1 VIDMAIA
8 ILWIAM
14 LMDVFLLQVGK
25 VWRPGRAKASTA
37 CGALL
42 ALLGEIKSRRINLQL
57 DPNDME
63 MSLLKQQIMS
73 HLDYGNEP
81 TLVELTYAVHDCI
94 LSDVRRTAEAAVNL
108 DTAEYVIVSGI
119 QVHAG
124 FSQTMFWPGS
134 ITKYTSEGETNLY
147 EEYAESVSQWQ
158 ANGSEFLEMEELL
171 ALQNKQRI
179 CRLAASTGDTQL
191 LKAVASAT
199 PLNKVLDHKRL
210 TLLHVASRDGQA
222 DVVKLLLD
230 TVVPGDPD
238 FLEAMDNDQL
248 TAMDH
253 AVEQRHDAIA
263 ELLMDRGGGLEG
275 GWLKDRLV
283 EAVTSGEVKE
293 LQRLMWF
300 AKDIS
305 VAVRSTDQDGRSLG
319 HIAMQHKGA
328 PRNELLEM
336 LLAFGA
342 DLNEV
347 DFYGNDAVSVAVASA
362 DSDPEL
368 EAILAKS
375 AASAA
380 AQPNSP
386 FLRDLR
392 SASPTGGEPGVP
404 PLSLETSA

>member
-8 ILWIAM
+8 ILWIDV

-42 ALLGEIKSRRINLQL
+42 ALLGEIKNRRINLQL

-73 HLDYGNEP
+73 KLDYGHEP
-81 TLVELTYAVHDCI
+81 SLVELTYAVHDCI

-210 TLLHVASRDGQA
+210 TLLHVASRDGQT

-230 TVVPGDPD
+230 TVLPGDPD
-238 FLEAMDNDQL
+238 FLDAMDNDQL

-253 AVEQRHDAIA
+253 AIEQRHDAIA

-300 AKDIS
+300 AKEIS
-305 VAVRSTDQDGRSLG
+305 VAVRSTDQDGRSLV
-319 HIAMQHKGA
+319 HIAMQHKHA
-328 PRNELLEM
+328 TRNELLEL

-347 DFYGNDAVSVAVASA
+347 DFYGNDAVALAAASA

-375 AASAA
+375 LAVAHERRPSFERRPSLA
-380 AQPNSP
+380 
-386 FLRDLR
+386 
-392 SASPTGGEPGVP
+392 PT
-404 PLSLETSA
+404 

>member
-210 TLLHVASRDGQA
+210 TLLHVASRDGQT

-230 TVVPGDPD
+230 TVLPGDPD

-300 AKDIS
+300 AKEIS
-305 VAVRSTDQDGRSLG
+305 VAVRSTDQDGRSLV
-319 HIAMQHKGA
+319 HIAMQHKRA
-328 PRNELLEM
+328 TRNELLEL

-347 DFYGNDAVSVAVASA
+347 DFYGNDAVALAAASA

-375 AASAA
+375 LAVARERRPSFERR
-380 AQPNSP
+380 P
-386 FLRDLR
+386 
-392 SASPTGGEPGVP
+392 
-404 PLSLETSA
+404 SLARLE

>member
-1 VIDMAIA
+1 MIDMAIA

-42 ALLGEIKSRRINLQL
+42 ALLGEIKNGRVNLTL

-171 ALQNKQRI
+171 ALQNKERI

-191 LKAVASAT
+191 LRAVASAT

-210 TLLHVASRDGQA
+210 TLLHVASRDGQT

-230 TVVPGDPD
+230 TVLPGDPD

-263 ELLMDRGGGLEG
+263 ELLLDRGGGLEG

-305 VAVRSTDQDGRSLG
+305 VAVRSTDQDGRSLV
-319 HIAMQHKGA
+319 HIAMQHKRA
-328 PRNELLEM
+328 TRNELLEM

-347 DFYGNDAVSVAVASA
+347 DFYGNDAVAVAVASA

-375 AASAA
+375 LAVARERRPSFERR
-380 AQPNSP
+380 P
-386 FLRDLR
+386 
-392 SASPTGGEPGVP
+392 
-404 PLSLETSA
+404 SLARLE

>member
-171 ALQNKQRI
+171 ALQNKERI

-191 LKAVASAT
+191 LRAVASAT

-210 TLLHVASRDGQA
+210 TLLHVASRDGQT

-230 TVVPGDPD
+230 TVLPGDPD

-305 VAVRSTDQDGRSLG
+305 VAVRSTDQDGRSLV
-319 HIAMQHKGA
+319 HIAMQHKCA
-328 PRNELLEM
+328 TRNELLEM

-347 DFYGNDAVSVAVASA
+347 DFYGNDAVALAAASA

-375 AASAA
+375 LAVARERRPSFERR
-380 AQPNSP
+380 P
-386 FLRDLR
+386 
-392 SASPTGGEPGVP
+392 
-404 PLSLETSA
+404 SLARLE

>member
-8 ILWIAM
+8 ILWIDM

-42 ALLGEIKSRRINLQL
+42 ALLGEIKNRRINLQL

-210 TLLHVASRDGQA
+210 TLLHVASRDGQT

-230 TVVPGDPD
+230 TVLPGDPD

-305 VAVRSTDQDGRSLG
+305 VAVRSTDQDGRSLV
-319 HIAMQHKGA
+319 HIAMQHKRA
-328 PRNELLEM
+328 TRNELLEM

-347 DFYGNDAVSVAVASA
+347 DFYGNDAVALAAASA

-375 AASAA
+375 LAVARERRPSFERR
-380 AQPNSP
+380 P
-386 FLRDLR
+386 
-392 SASPTGGEPGVP
+392 
-404 PLSLETSA
+404 SLARLE

>member
-1 VIDMAIA
+1 
-8 ILWIAM
+8 
-14 LMDVFLLQVGK
+14 
-25 VWRPGRAKASTA
+25 
-37 CGALL
+37 
-42 ALLGEIKSRRINLQL
+42 
-57 DPNDME
+57 
-63 MSLLKQQIMS
+63 
-73 HLDYGNEP
+73 
-81 TLVELTYAVHDCI
+81 
-94 LSDVRRTAEAAVNL
+94 
-108 DTAEYVIVSGI
+108 
-119 QVHAG
+119 
-124 FSQTMFWPGS
+124 
-134 ITKYTSEGETNLY
+134 
-147 EEYAESVSQWQ
+147 
-158 ANGSEFLEMEELL
+158 MEELL

>member
-1 VIDMAIA
+1 M
-8 ILWIAM
+8 
-14 LMDVFLLQVGK
+14 
-25 VWRPGRAKASTA
+25 
-37 CGALL
+37 
-42 ALLGEIKSRRINLQL
+42 
-57 DPNDME
+57 
-63 MSLLKQQIMS
+63 
-73 HLDYGNEP
+73 
-81 TLVELTYAVHDCI
+81 
-94 LSDVRRTAEAAVNL
+94 
-108 DTAEYVIVSGI
+108 
-119 QVHAG
+119 
-124 FSQTMFWPGS
+124 
-134 ITKYTSEGETNLY
+134 
-147 EEYAESVSQWQ
+147 
-158 ANGSEFLEMEELL
+158 L
-171 ALQNKQRI
+171 ALQNKERI

-210 TLLHVASRDGQA
+210 TLLHVASRDGQT

-230 TVVPGDPD
+230 TVIPGDAD
-238 FLEAMDNDQL
+238 FLDATDNDQL
-248 TAMDH
+248 TAIDH
-253 AVEQRHDAIA
+253 AVEQRHDDIA
-263 ELLMDRGGGLEG
+263 ELLMDRGAGLEG

-283 EAVTSGEVKE
+283 EVVTSGEVKE

-305 VAVRSTDQDGRSLG
+305 VAVRSTDQDGRSLV

-347 DFYGNDAVSVAVASA
+347 DFYGNDAVSVAVASV

-375 AASAA
+375 ADLARVASAA
-380 AQPNSP
+380 VPTSP
-386 FLRDLR
+386 FLKNLR
-392 SASPTGGEPGVP
+392 GTSPTGCVP

>member
-1 VIDMAIA
+1 MIDMAIA

-210 TLLHVASRDGQA
+210 TLLHVASRDGQT

-230 TVVPGDPD
+230 TVLPGDPD

-347 DFYGNDAVSVAVASA
+347 DFYGNDAVALAAASA

-375 AASAA
+375 LAVARERRPSFERR
-380 AQPNSP
+380 P
-386 FLRDLR
+386 
-392 SASPTGGEPGVP
+392 
-404 PLSLETSA
+404 SLARLE

>member
-1 VIDMAIA
+1 MIDMEIA

-171 ALQNKQRI
+171 ALQNKERI

-210 TLLHVASRDGQA
+210 TLLHVASRDGQT

-230 TVVPGDPD
+230 TVLPGDPD
-238 FLEAMDNDQL
+238 FLEAIDNDQL

-263 ELLMDRGGGLEG
+263 ELLLDRGGGLEG

-305 VAVRSTDQDGRSLG
+305 VAVRSTDQDGRSLV
-319 HIAMQHKGA
+319 HIAMQHKRA
-328 PRNELLEM
+328 TRNELLEM

-347 DFYGNDAVSVAVASA
+347 DFYGNDAVALAAASA

-375 AASAA
+375 LAVARERRPSFERR
-380 AQPNSP
+380 P
-386 FLRDLR
+386 
-392 SASPTGGEPGVP
+392 
-404 PLSLETSA
+404 SLARLE